1 VADDAS
7 VAGRQNLRDA
17 DPCAGLD
24 VREPRP
30 VSVFCCGW
38 CAAWA
43 PVEELSVS
51 DAEVWL
57 LCALCGRATTI
68 DAAAA

>member
-1 VADDAS
+1 
-7 VAGRQNLRDA
+7 
-17 DPCAGLD
+17 

>member
-1 VADDAS
+1 MVDDAS
-7 VAGRQNLRDA
+7 AADRSNLRDA
-17 DPCAGLD
+17 DAGARLE

-30 VSVFCCGW
+30 MSVLSCSW